1 MYIDQVITKKTPNKD
16 HLCTIYTHNFKICL
30 QTKQGTICTQLQYS
44 TPMAARRRRWRSG
57 GGERRVPMPGASAA
71 SARAATRSEE
81 PAGRR
86 RGASTVA
93 RRDGSSAARAR
104 AATRWCGWVP
114 CRRLLSVPRTSII
127 DGSSAHEPK
136 TKRGQGCLCKFF
148 LLWWE
153 DLFTKCL
160 VWLAWILRK
169 HGSTAHLQSM

>member
-1 MYIDQVITKKTPNKD
+1 LLGKIT
-16 HLCTIYTHNFKICL
+16 CTLIKLSPRKLQARIIYV
-30 QTKQGTICTQLQYS
+30 QS
-44 TPMAARRRRWRSG
+44 TPTTLKFVSKQNKEQSAPSFNIQLPWQREG
-57 GGERRVPMPGASAA
+57 GGGDLAEVSG
-71 SARAATRSEE
+71 ARAATRSEE

-127 DGSSAHEPK
+127 DGSSVHEPE